1 MNADMSDAT
10 PVVFIIDD
18 DVSVLESLKCL
29 LLRIGL
35 RVETFGTAND
45 FLKHQRPMGPCCLVM
60 DLNLPDLSGLE
71 LQRRIITGNV
81 AGAIP
86 IIFITGFG
94 DVPATVRAMKAGA
107 LDFLM
112 KPLDEHAVLAA
123 IDNALRR
130 SSNDLFEQDAI
141 DSLRQ
146 RYASLTSRE
155 REVMRLVSQGLLNK
169 QVGAEL
175 GISEITVKAHRGRM
189 MRKMRARSLADLVVM
204 AGKLK
209 SRSISRATALGSV
222 ELHAAMLPG

>member
-1 MNADMSDAT
+1 MNADLSDAT